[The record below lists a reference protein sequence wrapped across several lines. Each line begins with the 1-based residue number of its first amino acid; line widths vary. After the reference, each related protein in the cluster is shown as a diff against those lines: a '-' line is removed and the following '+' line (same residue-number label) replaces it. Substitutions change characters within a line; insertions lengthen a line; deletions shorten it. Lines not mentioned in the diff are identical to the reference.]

1 MKIRKTYMKETAAVI
16 LRNAHVDRM
25 RAGNYEIVTRSG
37 LIVRGWSDLPGIIGL
52 QDSYGNYVTYLQLDN
67 PARERYCALL
77 DECSY
82 KQDVQGVSHE

>member
-1 MKIRKTYMKETAAVI
+1 MRIRKTYQRKTAAVI
-16 LRNAHVDRM
+16 LRDAHVDRM

-37 LIVRGWSDLPGIIGL
+37 LIVRGWDDLPGVIGL
-52 QDSYGNYVTYLQLDN
+52 QDRCGNYVTYLQLNN

-82 KQDVQGVSHE
+82 KQDVQGVY

>member
-1 MKIRKTYMKETAAVI
+1 MKIRKTYQRETAAVI
-16 LRNAHVDRM
+16 LRDAHVDRM

-52 QDSYGNYVTYLQLDN
+52 QDCCGHYVTYLQLDN
-67 PARERYCALL
+67 HLALERYCALL

-82 KQDVQGVSHE
+82 KQDAQGVY

>member
-1 MKIRKTYMKETAAVI
+1 MRIRKTYQRKTAAVI
-16 LRNAHVDRM
+16 LRDAHVDRM

-37 LIVRGWSDLPGIIGL
+37 LIVRGWDDLPGVIGL
-52 QDSYGNYVTYLQLDN
+52 QDSCGNYVTYLQLNN

-82 KQDVQGVSHE
+82 KQDVQGVY